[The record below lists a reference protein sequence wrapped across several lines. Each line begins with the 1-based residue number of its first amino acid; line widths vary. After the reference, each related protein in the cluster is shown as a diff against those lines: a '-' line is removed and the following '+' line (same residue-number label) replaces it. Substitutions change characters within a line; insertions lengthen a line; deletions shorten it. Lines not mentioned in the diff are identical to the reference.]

1 MTTHSENSDS
11 KPTLETIL
19 NHRSIRKFT
28 KQPIDAAT
36 FEQLIEAGMAGSS
49 SGFLQSASI
58 IRVTDPERRYDIR
71 RICADAQQAKDGEKY
86 GHPYVEQCAELL
98 IFCMDNHRHQTL
110 VPNAQIDWTE
120 VTIVGAVDAA
130 IMAQNLLLAAESI
143 GLGGVYLGSIRNDIR
158 RMGDILKLPQGVVP
172 LFGMALGYPD
182 QNPAMRPRLPKA
194 LVVSTNQYEPA
205 DKSALDQYNQT
216 VADYYAARGQAG
228 SDWLQTIESYLD
240 KPVRPEVLPY
250 LNQQGYAKK

>member
-1 MTTHSENSDS
+1 MTTHSES

-28 KQPIDAAT
+28 TQPIDEAT
-36 FEQLIEAGMAGSS
+36 VKLLIEAGMAGSS

-58 IRVTDPERRYDIR
+58 IRVTDPQLRYDIR
-71 RICADAQQAKDGEKY
+71 RICADAQNAKDGEKY

-98 IFCMDNHRHQTL
+98 IFCMDNNRHQTL
-110 VPNAQIDWTE
+110 VPTAQIDWTE

-130 IMAQNLLLAAESI
+130 IMAQNLLLAAESL
-143 GLGGVYLGSIRNDIR
+143 GLGGVYLGSIRNDIK
-158 RMGDILKLPQGVVP
+158 RMGELLKLPQGVVP
-172 LFGMALGYPD
+172 LFGMALGHPD
-182 QNPAMRPRLPKA
+182 QDPAMRPRLPMD

-205 DKSALDQYNQT
+205 DKAALDSYNQT
-216 VADYYAARGQAG
+216 VADYYTSRGQAG
-228 SDWLQTIESYLD
+228 SDWVQTVKNYLD

>member
-1 MTTHSENSDS
+1 MQRRLSSLS
-11 KPTLETIL
+11 KRGWQAH
-19 NHRSIRKFT
+19 HRDFCS
-28 KQPIDAAT
+28 Q
-36 FEQLIEAGMAGSS
+36 Q
-49 SGFLQSASI
+49 ASF
-58 IRVTDPERRYDIR
+58 RVTDPKQRYDIR

-86 GHPYVEQCAELL
+86 GHPYVEHCAELL

-143 GLGGVYLGSIRNDIR
+143 GLGGVYLGSVRNDIR

-194 LVVSTNQYEPA
+194 LVVSTNQYQPA

-216 VADYYAARGQAG
+216 VADYYTTRGQAG
-228 SDWLQTIESYLD
+228 SDWVQTIESYLD

>member
-1 MTTHSENSDS
+1 
-11 KPTLETIL
+11 
-19 NHRSIRKFT
+19 
-28 KQPIDAAT
+28 
-36 FEQLIEAGMAGSS
+36 MAGSS

-58 IRVTDPERRYDIR
+58 IRATDAKQRYDIR
-71 RICADAQQAKDGEKY
+71 RICADAASQRREKY

-98 IFCMDNHRHQTL
+98 IFVWITTATKPLYPTRKL
-110 VPNAQIDWTE
+110 IGRKSP
-120 VTIVGAVDAA
+120 
-130 IMAQNLLLAAESI
+130 LLGRLMQPLWRKICYQAAEHRI
-143 GLGGVYLGSIRNDIR
+143 GWVYLGSIRNDIR

-205 DKSALDQYNQT
+205 DKSALDQYNQNRCRLLW
-216 VADYYAARGQAG
+216 ARGQAG
-228 SDWLQTIESYLD
+228 SDWVQTIESYLD

-250 LNQQGYAKK
+250 LNQQGYAKNNPKLNQRIYLKKIKTTM

>member
-1 MTTHSENSDS
+1 MTTHSEHSNS

-28 KQPIDAAT
+28 NQPIDAAT

-58 IRVTDPERRYDIR
+58 IRVTDAKRRYDIR

-182 QNPAMRPRLPKA
+182 QNPAM
-194 LVVSTNQYEPA
+194 ST
-205 DKSALDQYNQT
+205 L
-216 VADYYAARGQAG
+216 R
-228 SDWLQTIESYLD
+228 
-240 KPVRPEVLPY
+240 
-250 LNQQGYAKK
+250 